1 MTKLSRVA
9 VLLAL
14 MGAYTASAAESI
26 SGNITVLNAN
36 TSSGTA
42 TSGSTV
48 ALDLAGGSMYDP
60 VLYQYNTMAIQVTG
74 TFTATLTFQSSFD
87 GSTWVS
93 HTVTTAPVTASIG
106 TQVTTA
112 TAAGKWYAN
121 VSGIRKFRVTCTAY
135 TSGTATVVLTT
146 GSGAQLVAIQSMPP
160 LPAGSAALGEV
171 TAVGKA
177 ADGAAVSG
185 NPVLIAGQD
194 GTNAQS
200 LSVDSTG
207 RAVVVGAAATGAALS
222 GNPVYV
228 AGSDGTNAQ
237 ALRVQASN
245 STAANGAVVLPA
257 KYSASLPT
265 LTDGNVAFPQL
276 DVGGRLLVAGS
287 VADDAAIAGNPVPIG
302 VRVVASGSAPTAL
315 TAGDVAYPR
324 ANING
329 ILHTMPWHPNLINC
343 NVAVS
348 TATTIQAV
356 GGSCA
361 APGSGLSIYITD
373 ISFGSS
379 AASSTAADAF
389 PTLKSGTGGTCGSD
403 TAVVW
408 SSMGAANTTIK
419 DNLTTPIKVTANN
432 ELCWIMTEA
441 GSKVVRISGFIAP

>member
-1 MTKLSRVA
+1 MTKISRVVA
-9 VLLAL
+9 LLAL
-14 MGAYTASAAESI
+14 TGALTASAAESI
-26 SGNITVLNAN
+26 SGSITAANAN
-36 TSSGTA
+36 PSSGTA

-60 VLYQYNTMAIQVTG
+60 VLYQYNSMAIQVTG

-121 VSGIRKFRVTCTAY
+121 VSGIRKFRVTCTSY
-135 TSGTATVVLTT
+135 TSGTATVVLTA

-160 LPAGSAALGEV
+160 LPAGSSALGTV
-171 TAVGKA
+171 TSVGSA

-257 KYSASLPT
+257 KYSAALPT

-287 VADDAAIAGNPVPIG
+287 AADDAAIAGNPVPVG
-302 VRVVASGSAPTAL
+302 VKAVAAASQPSSA
-315 TAGDVAYPR
+315 TAGDVVYPIATVER
-324 ANING
+324 IPYVING
-329 ILHTMPWHPNLINC
+329 HPNPIHC

-348 TATTIQAV
+348 TATTLTAV
-356 GGSCA
+356 GGQCA
-361 APGSGLSIYITD
+361 APGAGLSIYITG
-373 ISFGSS
+373 INFGSS

-389 PTLKSGTGGTCGSD
+389 PTIKSGTGGTCGTG

-408 SSMGAANTTIK
+408 SAMTEANTT
-419 DNLTTPIKVTANN
+419 TTYTPSTPMRIAANS
-432 ELCWIMTEA
+432 ELCWIHSVA
-441 GSKVVRISGFIAP
+441 GSKVINITGFIAP

>member
-1 MTKLSRVA
+1 MTKLSRMA

-14 MGAYTASAAESI
+14 MSAFTASAAESI
-26 SGNITVLNAN
+26 SGSITAVNAN
-36 TSSGTA
+36 PSSGTA

-60 VLYQYNTMAIQVTG
+60 VLYQYHSMAIQVTG

-121 VSGIRKFRVTCTAY
+121 VSGIRKFRVTCTSY
-135 TSGTATVVLTT
+135 TSGTATVVLTA

-160 LPAGSAALGEV
+160 LPAGSSALGTV
-171 TAVGKA
+171 TSVGSA

-222 GNPVYV
+222 GSPVYV

-257 KYSASLPT
+257 KYSAALPT

-287 VADDAAIAGNPVPIG
+287 AADDAAIAGNPVPVGIKA
-302 VRVVASGSAPTAL
+302 VAAAAQPSSA
-315 TAGDVAYPR
+315 TAGDVVYPVGTVER
-324 ANING
+324 IPYVNNS
-329 ILHTMPWHPNLINC
+329 HPNTFNC
-343 NVAVS
+343 NVPVS
-348 TATTIQAV
+348 TATTIQAF
-356 GGSCA
+356 GGACA
-361 APGSGLSIYITD
+361 APGAGLSLYITD
-373 ISFGSS
+373 IGFSS
-379 AASSTAADAF
+379 SVASSTAADSF
-389 PTLKSGTGGTCGSD
+389 PTIKSGTGGTCGTG
-403 TAVVW
+403 TAVIW
-408 SSMGAANTTIK
+408 SAMTEANTTAIS
-419 DNLTTPIKVTANN
+419 NRRTPIRVAANS
-432 ELCWIMTEA
+432 EICWIHSGV
-441 GSKVVRISGFIAP
+441 GSKVVTVGGYIAP